1 MAEFDKFGTSW
12 SGAVIFHP
20 LLLDSRGE
28 ERTDGP
34 NNGPYLIVLGAGEA
48 EANLTKYV
56 WQWLYDKDKILTNKS
71 ALPREWEVSS
81 FEGNSKLTR
90 WIFIILIQCTYRV

>member
-20 LLLDSRGE
+20 LMVDTEDRRGP
-28 ERTDGP
+28 DGP
-34 NNGPYLIVLGAGEA
+34 CPIVLCSEA
-48 EANLTKYV
+48 ASANLTKYV

-71 ALPREWEVSS
+71 VCRQA
-81 FEGNSKLTR
+81 GNRQKVNVQILTV
-90 WIFIILIQCTYRV
+90 FQVY

>member
-56 WQWLYDKDKILTNKS
+56 
-71 ALPREWEVSS
+71 
-81 FEGNSKLTR
+81 
-90 WIFIILIQCTYRV
+90 